1 MANKGFH
8 KTLNENRTEEV
19 ASIIERMPTKF
30 GAIISA
36 VAIGLVLLLLLFG
49 WLIKYPSVLSGPI
62 VINTQQAPVKL
73 IASTS
78 GNIILLQN
86 KSIVTV
92 KTGEYIAYIKN
103 EANLNDVQLLDA
115 MLHKINI
122 HQVNYKEDRHLF
134 PENLSLGE
142 MNNKYFSYLNSLYQ
156 YLDYTVQQP
165 YEIQKQINQKLLEL
179 QIKKF
184 DQLEND
190 YQNQKVKYKTSQ
202 SLFAKDSTLYIKNVT
217 SKADIERSI
226 IAKANSELDYN
237 AIDKEVNNT
246 SYQIKEAQNKAQTI
260 AIEKSTRER
269 ELIINM
275 FNSYYDLIDAIKKW
289 ERTYVFVC
297 PINGK
302 VDFLSFIKNN
312 DFIQSGQ
319 ELFKIVPD
327 NNEIIGQVNL
337 PENGSGKVKIGQR
350 VIIKL
355 NNYPFNEYGSIKGK
369 VKRISLVTNQK
380 TLSDNQ
386 NKINSYL
393 VDIDLP
399 FGLKT
404 NYGVELNFHA
414 EAKGTAEIITEDRRL
429 IERFFDNL
437 RHKVK

>member
-1 MANKGFH
+1 MANKGFY

-30 GAIISA
+30 GATISA
-36 VAIGLVLLLLLFG
+36 VTIGLILLLLLFG
-49 WLIKYPSVLSGPI
+49 WLIKYPSILCGQI
-62 VINTQQAPVKL
+62 IINTRQAPVKL
-73 IASTS
+73 VASTS
-78 GNIILLQN
+78 GNIILLKN
-86 KSIVTV
+86 KSGAVV
-92 KTGEYIAYIKN
+92 KNGEYIAYFKN
-103 EANLNDVQLLDA
+103 EANLKDVQFLEG
-115 MLHKINI
+115 MLYNVNI
-122 HQVNYKEDRHLF
+122 HKVRYKEHRHLF

-142 MNNKYFSYLNSLYQ
+142 INNKYFNYLSSLYQ
-156 YLDYTVQQP
+156 YLDYTIQQP
-165 YEIQKQINQKLLEL
+165 YEVQKQINQKLLEL
-179 QIKKF
+179 QTKKF
-184 DQLEND
+184 GQLKND
-190 YQNQKVKYKTSQ
+190 FQNQKIKYKTSQ
-202 SLFAKDSTLYIKNVT
+202 SLFKKDSTLFTKNVT
-217 SKADIERSI
+217 SKADIEHSI

-237 AIDKEVNNT
+237 AIDKEINNT
-246 SYQIKEAQNKAQTI
+246 NYQINEAQNKLQVI
-260 AIEKSTRER
+260 SIEKVAKER

-275 FNSYYDLIDAIKKW
+275 FHSYYDLIDAIKKW
-289 ERTYVFVC
+289 ERTYVFIA

-312 DFIQSGQ
+312 DYIQSGQ
-319 ELFKIVPD
+319 ELFKIIPI
-327 NNEIIGQVNL
+327 NNQIIGQVNL
-337 PENGSGKVKIGQR
+337 PENGSGKG

-369 VKRISLVTNQK
+369 VKRISLVTNQQ

-414 EAKGTAEIITEDRRL
+414 EAKGTAEIITADRRL

-437 RHKVK
+437 RHSMK

>member
-19 ASIIERMPTKF
+19 ASIIEKMPTKF
-30 GAIISA
+30 GTIITA

-49 WLIKYPSVLSGPI
+49 WLIKYPSILSGQI
-62 VINTQQAPVKL
+62 VINTKQAPVKL
-73 IASTS
+73 IASTA
-78 GNIILLQN
+78 GNIILLQD
-86 KSIVTV
+86 KSNAVV

-103 EANLNDVQLLDA
+103 EANLKDVQLLNII
-115 MLHKINI
+115 LHKINI
-122 HQVNYKEDRHLF
+122 HKVNYKENRNLF

-142 MNNKYFSYLNSLYQ
+142 INNKYFNFLNSLYQ

-165 YEIQKQINQKLLEL
+165 YEFQKQINEKLLEL
-179 QIKKF
+179 QTSKII
-184 DQLEND
+184 QLKSD
-190 YQNQKVKYKTSQ
+190 FQNQKIKYQTSQ
-202 SLFAKDSTLYIKNVT
+202 SLFKKDSTLYSKNVT
-217 SKADIERSI
+217 SKADIEHSI

-237 AIDKEVNNT
+237 AIDKEINNT
-246 SYQIKEAQNKAQTI
+246 NYQIKEAQNKSEVI
-260 AIEKSTRER
+260 AIEKAIKER

-275 FNSYYDLIDAIKKW
+275 FNNYYDLLDNIKKW
-289 ERTYVFVC
+289 ERMYVFVT
-297 PINGK
+297 PIDGK
-302 VDFLSFIKNN
+302 IDFLNFIKNN
-312 DFIQSGQ
+312 DYIQSGQ
-319 ELFKIVPD
+319 ELFKIIPD
-327 NNEIIGQVNL
+327 NNQIIGQVNL
-337 PENGSGKVKIGQR
+337 PENGSGKVKVDQN

-355 NNYPFNEYGSIKGK
+355 NNYPYNEYGSIKGK
-369 VKRISLVTNQK
+369 VKRISLATNQQ

-437 RHKVK
+437 RYKLK

>member
-19 ASIIERMPTKF
+19 ASIIEKMPTKF
-30 GAIISA
+30 GTIITA

-49 WLIKYPSVLSGPI
+49 WLIKYPSILSGQI
-62 VINTQQAPVKL
+62 VINTKQAPVKL
-73 IASTS
+73 IASTA
-78 GNIILLQN
+78 GNIILLQD
-86 KSIVTV
+86 KSNAVV

-103 EANLNDVQLLDA
+103 EANLKDVQLLNII
-115 MLHKINI
+115 LHKINI
-122 HQVNYKEDRHLF
+122 HKVNYKENRNLF

-142 MNNKYFSYLNSLYQ
+142 INNKYFNFLNSLYQ

-165 YEIQKQINQKLLEL
+165 YEFQKQINEKLLEL
-179 QIKKF
+179 QTSKII
-184 DQLEND
+184 QLKSD
-190 YQNQKVKYKTSQ
+190 FQNQKIKYQTSQ
-202 SLFAKDSTLYIKNVT
+202 SLFKKDSTLYSKNVT
-217 SKADIERSI
+217 SKADIEHSI

-237 AIDKEVNNT
+237 AIDKEINNT
-246 SYQIKEAQNKAQTI
+246 NYQIKEAQNKSEVI
-260 AIEKSTRER
+260 AIEKAIKER

-275 FNSYYDLIDAIKKW
+275 FNNYYDLLDNIKKW
-289 ERTYVFVC
+289 ERMYVFVT
-297 PINGK
+297 PIDGK
-302 VDFLSFIKNN
+302 IDFLNFIKNN
-312 DFIQSGQ
+312 DYIQSGQ
-319 ELFKIVPD
+319 ELFKKIPD
-327 NNEIIGQVNL
+327 NNQIIGQVNL
-337 PENGSGKVKIGQR
+337 PENGSGKVKVDQN

-355 NNYPFNEYGSIKGK
+355 NNYPYNEYGSIKGK
-369 VKRISLVTNQK
+369 VKRISLATNQQ

-437 RHKVK
+437 RYKLK

>member
-19 ASIIERMPTKF
+19 ASIIEKMPTKF
-30 GAIISA
+30 GTIITA

-49 WLIKYPSVLSGPI
+49 WLIKYPSILSGQI
-62 VINTQQAPVKL
+62 VINTKQAPVKL
-73 IASTS
+73 IASTA
-78 GNIILLQN
+78 GNIILLQD
-86 KSIVTV
+86 KSNAVV

-103 EANLNDVQLLDA
+103 EANLKDVQLLNII
-115 MLHKINI
+115 LHKINI
-122 HQVNYKEDRHLF
+122 HKVNYKENRNLF

-142 MNNKYFSYLNSLYQ
+142 INNKYFNFLNSLYQ

-165 YEIQKQINQKLLEL
+165 YEFQKQINEKLLEL
-179 QIKKF
+179 HTNKF
-184 DQLEND
+184 IQLKND
-190 YQNQKVKYKTSQ
+190 FQNQKIKYQTSQ
-202 SLFAKDSTLYIKNVT
+202 SLFKKDSTLYSKNVT
-217 SKADIERSI
+217 SKADIEHSI

-237 AIDKEVNNT
+237 AIDKEINNT
-246 SYQIKEAQNKAQTI
+246 NYQIKEAQNKSEVI
-260 AIEKSTRER
+260 AIEKAMKER

-275 FNSYYDLIDAIKKW
+275 FNNYYDLLDNIKKW
-289 ERTYVFVC
+289 ERMYVFVA
-297 PINGK
+297 PIDGK
-302 VDFLSFIKNN
+302 IDFLNFIKNN
-312 DFIQSGQ
+312 DYIQSGQ
-319 ELFKIVPD
+319 ELFKIIPD
-327 NNEIIGQVNL
+327 NNQIIGQVNL
-337 PENGSGKVKIGQR
+337 PENGSGKVKIGQS

-355 NNYPFNEYGSIKGK
+355 NNYPYNEYGSIKGK
-369 VKRISLVTNQK
+369 VKRISLATNQQ

-437 RHKVK
+437 RYKLK